1 MGLHLEGQVIMRKII
16 EAEMKDYRIDVK
28 VRNHRLLS
36 AVEASKYG
44 TGSALCARL
53 GIHPNKFY
61 ELANM
66 KTSPLD
72 NDGGWKKIVVEICDL
87 LDCMPEDLFSDEQIN
102 SPIEK
107 NKFTLTADLE
117 ELGYLSE
124 RSLNTSQEFK
134 VLRDDTRD
142 VLDKVL
148 AEHLS
153 PRQRDVLIRHYGLF
167 GNEKQTHADI
177 GKIHNVCNQRVR
189 QIIDQAT
196 QNLQKI
202 KHIKEL
208 KNNSS
213 LGALRSLLAAHD
225 DAHQGRLY

>member
-1 MGLHLEGQVIMRKII
+1 
-16 EAEMKDYRIDVK
+16 MKDYRIDVK

-102 SPIEK
+102 NPIEK

-124 RSLNTSQEFK
+124 RSLSTSQEFK
-134 VLRDDTRD
+134 VLKDDTRD

-177 GKIHNVCNQRVR
+177 GKIYNVCNQRVR

-196 QNLQKI
+196 RNLQKI

>member
-1 MGLHLEGQVIMRKII
+1 
-16 EAEMKDYRIDVK
+16 MKDYRIDVK

-36 AVEASKYG
+36 AVEASKYK

-53 GIHPNKFY
+53 GIYPDKFY
-61 ELANM
+61 GLANM

-72 NDGGWKKIVVEICDL
+72 GNGGWKKIVVEICDL

-102 SPIEK
+102 NPIEK

-124 RSLNTSQEFK
+124 KSLNTSQEFK
-134 VLRDDTRD
+134 VLSTDTRD
-142 VLDKVL
+142 VLHKIL

-177 GKIHNVCNQRVR
+177 GKIHNVSNQRVR

-213 LGALRSLLAAHD
+213 LDALRSLLAAHD